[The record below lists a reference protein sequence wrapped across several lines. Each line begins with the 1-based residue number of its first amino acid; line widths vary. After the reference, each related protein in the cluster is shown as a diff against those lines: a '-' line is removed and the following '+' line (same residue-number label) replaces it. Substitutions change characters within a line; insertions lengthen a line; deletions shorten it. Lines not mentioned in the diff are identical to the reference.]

1 MEKKITIIQL
11 IATVIGG
18 LASAIIAL
26 FGLKREI
33 KAPKTTTDTT
43 EPVKE
48 TPVEQPKNDKF
59 LK

>member
-11 IATVIGG
+11 IATIVGG
-18 LASAIIAL
+18 FASAIIAI
-26 FGLKREI
+26 FGLKREM
-33 KAPKTTTDTT
+33 KTPKPTTETT